1 MSNIFFSTKTHCR
14 QSHLCAMS
22 CLFWWFLHWGICS
35 SSCILVFFLI
45 NGWSLVY
52 LILLYTAVFVS
63 LLFLRY
69 APCFTNESNP
79 VLFLAFSILTSSLFS
94 FFYTPL
100 LMNSEEIAY
109 IHSPVKASRH
119 SIHTHTPIAQVC
131 RSYFHSVPLV
141 AVVWGLHLF

>member
-1 MSNIFFSTKTHCR
+1 MNKLFDCMSNIFFSTKNSLLSSIPSVR
-14 QSHLCAMS
+14 YV
-22 CLFWWFLHWGICS
+22 LF
-35 SSCILVFFLI
+35 ILVVSSLRNLQFILYISLFLI
-45 NGWSLVY
+45 NGSSLVY

-69 APCFTNESNP
+69 ATCSTNESNP

-119 SIHTHTPIAQVC
+119 SIYTHTHTP
-131 RSYFHSVPLV
+131 L
-141 AVVWGLHLF
+141 